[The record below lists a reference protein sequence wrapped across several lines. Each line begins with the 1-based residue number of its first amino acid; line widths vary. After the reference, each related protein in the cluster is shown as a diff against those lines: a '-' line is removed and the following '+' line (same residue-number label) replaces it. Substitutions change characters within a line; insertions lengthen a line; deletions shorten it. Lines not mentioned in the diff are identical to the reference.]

1 MIHEAQK
8 ASLCFY
14 QNKLID
20 YGFSEQES
28 QFYHSFYLA
37 IATGRV
43 HDSSP
48 LFGPFQMLSKAKHT
62 IQRHIPTTSSS
73 KGRQQNIPP
82 GTAVHTSVLCRMRLN
97 KQYRL
102 QTTNPKWNG
111 WMEWAVLRGQN
122 NLIEE
127 CFTPQLTIIRCPVP
141 GPQQSRM
148 LL

>member
-8 ASLCFY
+8 ASLRFD

-20 YGFSEQES
+20 YGFSEQAS
-28 QFYHSFYLA
+28 QFYHSLYLA

-48 LFGPFQMLSKAKHT
+48 LFGPFRMLSKAKHT
-62 IQRHIPTTSSS
+62 IQQHLPTTSSS
-73 KGRQQNIPP
+73 KGRQQNITL

-97 KQYRL
+97 KQYRPPIL
-102 QTTNPKWNG
+102 AGMDG
-111 WMEWAVLRGQN
+111 WKWAVLRCQG

-127 CFTPQLTIIRCPVP
+127 CFTPQLTTT
-141 GPQQSRM
+141 
-148 LL
+148 